1 MRVSDEGRRVGWVKE
16 ERGKDVIKKS
26 NEEVREIKFREERES
41 IIKKMI
47 KFYNLWTV
55 PSQNCDSAVHLCQKF

>member
-26 NEEVREIKFREERES
+26 NEEVREIKFKEERES

-47 KFYNLWTV
+47 KFYNL
-55 PSQNCDSAVHLCQKF
+55 